1 MATFDMFSRL
11 TASGALPDATID
23 VIDEV
28 LVSELAWRESV
39 TIVDTAYRNWC
50 SAPIRDRGLSF
61 ACYVA
66 ALDQEDA
73 AAPALTGFT
82 LQLEIAGT

>member
-1 MATFDMFSRL
+1 MAAFDIFSRL
-11 TASGALPDATID
+11 TTPGALPDATID
-23 VIDEV
+23 LIDEV

-50 SAPIRDRGLSF
+50 SASNRDRGLSF

-73 AAPALTGFT
+73 AAAALTEFT
-82 LQLEIAGT
+82 LLLEIAVT